1 MTKGKAGSKNEIEKE
16 NLAEPA
22 QANTSAL
29 SPEESDIQK
38 SIEITINSIENLS
51 TVNMVGG
58 EGIEVLIK
66 VQHNDNMLGESPL
79 LKLDQIEEDSVINI
93 DYNTL
98 FTIVI
103 NKESSTQTAVSTP
116 ILITALTNCNSSN
129 NATMNT
135 IDASGDASSKDK
147 AKRSSALKL
156 KNSKGNHESVILG
169 ICNFDL
175 IPLFLGEESLTEKL
189 ILEVPSLNASE
200 AIISWSS
207 LPRLTVSA
215 RLLDKNIFPPEM
227 NINFLTITVESIYN
241 LPSSFTEDMDY
252 KASTVVYASS
262 EVPDDITFDSG
273 VRMSVPD
280 TEKVKCWESLAHL
293 EGHAKFAKYKL
304 NSDVTRN
311 ELKNDLDLKLSETAP
326 RVQWNSMRRSLL
338 LHSGSEEMLS
348 AIKRYK
354 YWPFFFNVSGKA
366 KNGGKQKTKETDT
379 YLLFQSY
386 VDVSDLLYPG
396 TTRTRVVARLH
407 TFSLSAMAEQTGVHK
422 SVFVKYIPKESIKE
436 KDLKRRKSSTK
447 DSSLPMTAGV
457 STETEYVPSFP
468 VMSENG
474 QSTFVIIEFELHH
487 SLQPARTLADL
498 TGSIDKMVHSC
509 ILPPIP
515 CTSDLAEEQY
525 SNCIRKLVD
534 TLCEAYQDFIQNHM
548 IPSASQQRPH
558 KISSSVEIFGSNEG
572 SNSGKKFGDDIN
584 VGSGDQKDCKY
595 SYIKDDIACFVQY
608 LHDTG
613 SYLTV
618 RSTLKSKI
626 IMLLDQKFKIEMY
639 MLGKKECQ
647 NFVATTYIYLVEQMH
662 RTLNIVV
669 EGQNAR
675 DLLNGNPIANA
686 SFFAEES
693 CAFESTDDART
704 EYLNI
709 IEKDKKNPDSW
720 VEYAV
725 YLLRIKDIDR
735 ATECCREA
743 IVLDKKHKIALLLY
757 GVILCHKEQYC
768 DAEVFL
774 QTVTKI
780 YPRFPEGWAILHLF
794 YLRTEYFLGADVTI
808 QVALKCMKDKDL
820 DSISTHFLNRDPLV
834 WTALN
839 YPKNRIYL
847 VTAVLLLKMF
857 CLDFAG
863 IALSQEL
870 LEMGRTRHFLYFMA
884 TQHYMEDRYDD
895 AICHLQE
902 LVSLHGMEY
911 SVASLMGH
919 CHLKVGSFDQ
929 AMYCYEFANCSF
941 DRPED
946 LHLAQLRLGYLYLDT
961 DKYEAAR
968 KLFLVVCKNSP
979 TCRSWL
985 GVGIASYYLNDMKN
999 AEKSLTE
1006 ANNLSMHN
1014 AEVWGY
1020 LCLVNMSLQRYD
1032 EFLQCYRQVL
1042 KNNLSNV
1049 RVWTMI
1055 KDLMDSLDYVT
1066 PMLTIDSKESFMHES
1081 PEFEGGQDCHEP
1093 DDN

>member
-1 MTKGKAGSKNEIEKE
+1 MTKGKTGSRNKTEKE
-16 NLAEPA
+16 NSAESTEASAP
-22 QANTSAL
+22 AL
-29 SPEESDIQK
+29 SPQEPDIQ
-38 SIEITINSIENLS
+38 NYFN
-51 TVNMVGG
+51 VQVDR
-58 EGIEVLIK
+58 EGVEVLIK
-66 VQHNDNMLGESPL
+66 VQHNDNMLGESPS
-79 LKLDQIEEDSVINI
+79 LKLDQIEENSVISI

-98 FTIVI
+98 FTILI
-103 NKESSTQTAVSTP
+103 NKQSSMQAAVSTP
-116 ILITALTNCNSSN
+116 ILITAFKTSNGGN
-129 NATMNT
+129 NATINT

-147 AKRSSALKL
+147 AKRDSALKL
-156 KNSKGNHESVILG
+156 KNSKGNQESVILG

-200 AIISWSS
+200 AIISWRS

-227 NINFLTITVESIYN
+227 NVNFLTITVESIYN
-241 LPSSFTEDMDY
+241 LPPSFTEDMDY
-252 KASTVVYASS
+252 KASTVVYAAS

-273 VRMSVPD
+273 VRMTIPD
-280 TEKVKCWESLAHL
+280 IEKVKCWQSLAHL
-293 EGHAKFAKYKL
+293 DGHAKLSKYKL
-304 NSDVTRN
+304 NSNLTRN
-311 ELKNDLDLKLSETAP
+311 ELKNDLDLKLSEAAP

-348 AIKRYK
+348 TIKRYK
-354 YWPFFFNVSGKA
+354 YWPFFFNASGKA
-366 KNGGKQKTKETDT
+366 KNEGKQKTKDTDT
-379 YLLFQSY
+379 FLLFQSY

-407 TFSLSAMAEQTGVHK
+407 TFSLSAMAEQTGVDK
-422 SVFVKYIPKESIKE
+422 TVFVKDMQKELTKE
-436 KDLKRRKSSTK
+436 KDLKRGKSSTK
-447 DSSLPMTAGV
+447 DGSLPMTAGV

-468 VMSENG
+468 VISENG

-498 TGSIDKMVHSC
+498 TDRQVELSNSVQFLSNIYSIDEMVHSC

-534 TLCEAYQDFIQNHM
+534 TLCEAYQDFVQNHM
-548 IPSASQQRPH
+548 IPGASEQRPH
-558 KISSSVEIFGSNEG
+558 KISTSLEIFRSNE
-572 SNSGKKFGDDIN
+572 SGKKFSDDN
-584 VGSGDQKDCKY
+584 VASGAQKDCKY

-639 MLGKKECQ
+639 MLSKKECQ
-647 NFVATTYIYLVEQMH
+647 NFVATTYIYLIEQMH
-662 RTLNIVV
+662 RTLNKVV
-669 EGQNAR
+669 EGQKAG
-675 DLLNGNPIANA
+675 DLLDSNSTTNA
-686 SFFAEES
+686 SFFAEEA
-693 CAFESTDDART
+693 CAFDSADDART

-709 IEKDKKNPDSW
+709 IENDKKNPDSW
-720 VEYAV
+720 VEYAI

-743 IVLDKKHKIALLLY
+743 IVLNKKHKIALLLY
-757 GVILCHKEQYC
+757 GVILCHKEKYR

-774 QTVTKI
+774 QIVTKI

-808 QVALKCMKDKDL
+808 QVALKCMKDKD
-820 DSISTHFLNRDPLV
+820 SNTVSTHFLNRDPLV

-839 YPKNRIYL
+839 YPKDRIYL

-870 LEMGRTRHFLYFMA
+870 LEMGRTKHFLYFMA

-919 CHLKVGSFDQ
+919 CHLKVGNFDQ

-946 LHLAQLRLGYLYLDT
+946 LHLTQLRLGYLYLDT
-961 DKYEAAR
+961 DQYEAAK

-985 GVGIASYYLNDMKN
+985 GVGIASYHLNDIKN
-999 AEKSLTE
+999 AEKALTE
-1006 ANNLSMHN
+1006 ANNLNMHN

-1055 KDLMDSLDYVT
+1055 KDLMDSLDYKT
-1066 PMLTIDSKESFMHES
+1066 PMLTIDSKEGFMNES
-1081 PEFEGGQDCHEP
+1081 PEFEGDQGYHEP

>member
-311 ELKNDLDLKLSETAP
+311 ELKNDLDLKLSETVA

-348 AIKRYK
+348 AIKRAM
-354 YWPFFFNVSGKA
+354 W
-366 KNGGKQKTKETDT
+366 
-379 YLLFQSY
+379 
-386 VDVSDLLYPG
+386 
-396 TTRTRVVARLH
+396 
-407 TFSLSAMAEQTGVHK
+407 TFLTSSILATGVHK

-468 VMSENG
+468 VMSENASNSV
-474 QSTFVIIEFELHH
+474 QFLSNIY
-487 SLQPARTLADL
+487 
-498 TGSIDKMVHSC
+498 SIDKMVHSC

-548 IPSASQQRPH
+548 IPSASQQRSH

-870 LEMGRTRHFLYFMA
+870 LEMGRTRYFLYFMA

-919 CHLKVGSFDQ
+919 CHLKVGNFDQ

>member
-348 AIKRYK
+348 TIKRAM
-354 YWPFFFNVSGKA
+354 W
-366 KNGGKQKTKETDT
+366 
-379 YLLFQSY
+379 
-386 VDVSDLLYPG
+386 
-396 TTRTRVVARLH
+396 
-407 TFSLSAMAEQTGVHK
+407 TFLTS
-422 SVFVKYIPKESIKE
+422 SI
-436 KDLKRRKSSTK
+436 LA
-447 DSSLPMTAGV
+447 TAGV

-498 TGSIDKMVHSC
+498 TGSNSVQFLSNIYSIDKMVHSC

-534 TLCEAYQDFIQNHM
+534 TLCEAYQDFMQNHM

-693 CAFESTDDART
+693 CAFESTDDAHT

-919 CHLKVGSFDQ
+919 CHLKVGNFDQ
-929 AMYCYEFANCSF
+929 AIYCYEFANCSF

>member
-103 NKESSTQTAVSTP
+103 NEESSTQTAVSTP

-135 IDASGDASSKDK
+135 IDSSGDASSKDK

-348 AIKRYK
+348 TIKRAM
-354 YWPFFFNVSGKA
+354 W
-366 KNGGKQKTKETDT
+366 
-379 YLLFQSY
+379 
-386 VDVSDLLYPG
+386 
-396 TTRTRVVARLH
+396 
-407 TFSLSAMAEQTGVHK
+407 TFLTS
-422 SVFVKYIPKESIKE
+422 SI
-436 KDLKRRKSSTK
+436 LA
-447 DSSLPMTAGV
+447 TAGV

-474 QSTFVIIEFELHH
+474 QPTFVIIEFELHH

-498 TGSIDKMVHSC
+498 TGSNSVQFLSNIYSIDKMVHSC

-902 LVSLHGMEY
+902 IVSLHGMEY

-919 CHLKVGSFDQ
+919 CHLKVGNFDQ

>member
-311 ELKNDLDLKLSETAP
+311 ELKNDLDLKLSETAA

-534 TLCEAYQDFIQNHM
+534 TLCEAYQ
-548 IPSASQQRPH
+548 
-558 KISSSVEIFGSNEG
+558 
-572 SNSGKKFGDDIN
+572 
-584 VGSGDQKDCKY
+584 
-595 SYIKDDIACFVQY
+595 DDIACFVQY

-870 LEMGRTRHFLYFMA
+870 LEMGRTRYFLYFMA

-919 CHLKVGSFDQ
+919 CHLKVGNFDQ